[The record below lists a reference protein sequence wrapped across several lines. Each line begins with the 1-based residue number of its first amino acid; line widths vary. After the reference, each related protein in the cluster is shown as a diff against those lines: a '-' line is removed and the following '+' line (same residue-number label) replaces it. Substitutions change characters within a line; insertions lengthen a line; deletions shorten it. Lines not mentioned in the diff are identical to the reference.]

1 LVRARRAS
9 FTPTI
14 DVAPRTEGLR
24 ARRTHERAHDVSS
37 VPALACP
44 PRAAPPCPFVS
55 SCQPTTRGPP
65 AAVHLQSG
73 QLVRRVHAGCHLAKS
88 RERRDAHTDRASIG
102 VGTCL
107 RLNLEP
113 RRLLYIMASLA
124 AYALI
129 LSGTLVNRLHRLR
142 DYRHAQ
148 WSKCSSPSPSAR
160 RSARRSMTRHLA
172 YLLADRLLI
181 ADAWEIA
188 RDTDHIGTRP
198 NSCLAVYFPQMSELY
213 LKRLQRVYW
222 LPIR

>member
-113 RRLLYIMASLA
+113 RRLLYIIGIACC
-124 AYALI
+124 
-129 LSGTLVNRLHRLR
+129 LR
-142 DYRHAQ
+142 PYPVRHPRQ
-148 WSKCSSPSPSAR
+148 PSSSPPRLS
-160 RSARRSMTRHLA
+160 TRA
-172 YLLADRLLI
+172 M
-181 ADAWEIA
+181 E
-188 RDTDHIGTRP
+188 
-198 NSCLAVYFPQMSELY
+198 
-213 LKRLQRVYW
+213 
-222 LPIR
+222 